1 MQCYVLWPELTIA
14 TSRLLFITLQV
25 VKFDFNSAVDYQAF
39 SADYSVF
46 ITFAYIFVV
55 IAIYFDYFWKF
66 GDTVRSDYHNK
77 DRIST
82 FTILARY
89 RGERYLST

>member
-1 MQCYVLWPELTIA
+1 MLWPKLPI
-14 TSRLLFITLQV
+14 SISSLLSISFQII
-25 VKFDFNSAVDYQAF
+25 KFDFSSDADYQAF
-39 SADYSVF
+39 SDDFSVF

-55 IAIYFDYFWKF
+55 ISIYFEYFWKF
-66 GDTVRSDYHNK
+66 GDTLRSDYHNK

-89 RGERYLST
+89 RGEHVTY